1 MSRVNELFL
10 FDILVAIFKINNTV
24 ADFDSGS
31 KLKRNYLAW
40 DSIIREFEIIGE
52 ATKNLIDNNLL
63 DNTKREIVNFRNV
76 LIHEYF
82 GIDEEEVYDIAKNK
96 LSAFKEAI
104 LVKIASIDK
113 ELKEELVVD
122 FIAENEYFDFI
133 VKELK
138 KLRGI
143 KDE

>member
-40 DSIIREFEIIGE
+40 DSIIREFGIIGE